1 MKRDAAGTS
10 RIAIQNVGQTGGTER
25 VRQNLGAY
33 ELSRARQVPRATPPP
48 PPVIAPAGACALGE
62 YWAK

>member
-1 MKRDAAGTS
+1 MKRNASGTS

-33 ELSRARQVPRATPPP
+33 ELSRARQVPRATPP
-48 PPVIAPAGACALGE
+48 VIAPAGACALGE